1 MRSKIAIL
9 LLTIIPISKSRILIS
24 SISFKSKLFAIP
36 LNDCDAIARFP
47 LFFTEANRALFASVK
62 NNGNLAIASQ
72 SLSGIANNFDLKEIE
87 DIKILDL
94 EIGIIVRS
102 KIADYKITKF
112 MIDLALKNI
121 G

>member
-1 MRSKIAIL
+1 MMKVGVIGCGNIADIYFKNSKQY
-9 LLTIIPISKSRILIS
+9 
-24 SISFKSKLFAIP
+24 F
-36 LNDCDAIARFP
+36 
-47 LFFTEANRALFASVK
+47 
-62 NNGNLAIASQ
+62 
-72 SLSGIANNFDLKEIE
+72 NNFDLKEIE
-87 DIKILDL
+87 DIKILEL